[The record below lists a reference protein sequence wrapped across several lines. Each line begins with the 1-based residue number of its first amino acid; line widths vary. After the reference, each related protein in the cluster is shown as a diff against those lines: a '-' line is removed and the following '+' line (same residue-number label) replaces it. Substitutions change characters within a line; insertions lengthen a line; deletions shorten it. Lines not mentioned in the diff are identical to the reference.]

1 MPYIGRVE
9 VLVDPE
15 VIVPALFLTDPT
27 VNVISPIL
35 FYNAH
40 PSTLRVVVKRSYPE
54 SVTVADRYISASA
67 RDVVIDTVPFSREQL
82 VPMMS
87 GGEAVVGI
95 TYDIEVYEHN
105 PATGNYDK
113 TVGIATINVSFR
125 FIDPASWSGTVVE
138 NVGAC
143 RSASRVGL
151 STTEL
156 GETVGITRRE
166 LDQVFETST
175 VLVPPQS
182 CSVGGHTTV
191 VVDTRQCFKYT
202 ISNLTGT
209 RCYLI
214 LYFRRNR
221 AFTIY
226 IAGTGRGLPG
236 FVTASLSTA
245 SWYGVGL
252 KLRIPSSEVY
262 ICPTEYVDSGV
273 TILWYDEWW
282 VVCK

>member
-105 PATGNYDK
+105 PATGAYDK

-138 NVGAC
+138 HPAVC
-143 RSASRVGL
+143 RSGSRVNL
-151 STTEL
+151 STTEF
-156 GETVGITRRE
+156 GETVGTCADN
-166 LDQVFETST
+166 LDQVTDAGT
-175 VLVPPQS
+175 VLVPPHS
-182 CSVGGHTTV
+182 CALGAYVTG
-191 VVDTRQCFKYT
+191 DDMKQCFKYT